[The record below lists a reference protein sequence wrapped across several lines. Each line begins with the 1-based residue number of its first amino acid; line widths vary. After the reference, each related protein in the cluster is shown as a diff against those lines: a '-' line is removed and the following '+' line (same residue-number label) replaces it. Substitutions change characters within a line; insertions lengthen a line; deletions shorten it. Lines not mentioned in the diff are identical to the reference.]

1 MERTSFVDYFFF
13 VCLPQ
18 LFYPIVMNG
27 KDKCSYLKAIRRE
40 IAAANGIDLEIPE
53 CTFEGECS
61 GTCPRC
67 EGEVRQLEKA
77 IAQRRKLSQKVAI
90 LGVAAGL
97 SLAGMSPAVA
107 QTEVSCDSTQL
118 ETSSKSDRVL
128 LGDAEPVRKV
138 TGYVPLQYDAHLG
151 YTFGPTST
159 VFDFAEKTPLR
170 RIGDA
175 EKPDL
180 SKYDVKS
187 PMFPGGED
195 EMKRF
200 VRENFIALETAC
212 EPMADGDAV
221 VEFRVSTKGKVSG
234 VRVKGK
240 ADPAV
245 KNALRKVFRSMPL
258 WTPATV
264 NGEVASGCV
273 QVPITFLRKEE

>member
-1 MERTSFVDYFFF
+1 MY
-13 VCLPQ
+13 VCRIIL
-18 LFYPIVMNG
+18 YHNVMNG

-97 SLAGMSPAVA
+97 SLAGMSSAVA
-107 QTEVSCDSTQL
+107 QTEPACDSIQSTAIQL
-118 ETSSKSDRVL
+118 IAGYARV
-128 LGDAEPVRKV
+128 
-138 TGYVPLQYDAHLG
+138 QYDAHFAHDFDPS
-151 YTFGPTST
+151 YSGPTST
-159 VFDFAEKTPLR
+159 VFDFAEKSPVR

-180 SKYDVKS
+180 SKYEVVA
-187 PMFPGGED
+187 PVFPGGED
-195 EMKRF
+195 EMRRF
-200 VRENFIALETAC
+200 VRANFIVPETAC
-212 EPMADGDAV
+212 DLVAEGDNTV
-221 VEFRVSTKGKVSG
+221 VFRVNTKGKVDK
-234 VRVKGK
+234 VKVKGK
-240 ADPAV
+240 ADPAL
-245 KNALRKVFRSMPL
+245 KNAVKKVFRSMPL

-264 NGEVASGCV
+264 NGEVVSGYV

>member
-1 MERTSFVDYFFF
+1 MFAAS
-13 VCLPQ
+13 
-18 LFYPIVMNG
+18 FYPIVMNG

-67 EGEVRQLEKA
+67 EGEMRQLESA
-77 IAQRRKLSQKVAI
+77 ISQRRKLSQKVAI

-128 LGDAEPVRKV
+128 LGDAEPFRKV
-138 TGYVPLQYDAHLG
+138 PGYVHLQYDAHLG

-170 RIGDA
+170 RVGDA

-180 SKYDVKS
+180 SKYAVKT

-200 VRENFIALETAC
+200 VRENFIAPEMAC
-212 EPMADGDAV
+212 ELNGDEDVV

-234 VRVKGK
+234 VKVKGN

-264 NGEVASGCV
+264 NGEVVSGYV

>member
-1 MERTSFVDYFFF
+1 
-13 VCLPQ
+13 
-18 LFYPIVMNG
+18 MNG

-53 CTFEGECS
+53 CTFDGECS

-107 QTEVSCDSTQL
+107 QTEVSCDST
-118 ETSSKSDRVL
+118 TTVL
-128 LGDAEPVRKV
+128 TAGLVERKV
-138 TGYVPLQYDAHLG
+138 PGYVPISYNRSIGYDIG
-151 YTFGPTST
+151 RTST
-159 VFDFAEKTPLR
+159 VFNFAEKTPLR

-195 EMKRF
+195 EMKRY
-200 VRENFIALETAC
+200 VRENFTGPEMASDLV
-212 EPMADGDAV
+212 ADGDV
-221 VEFRVSTKGKVSG
+221 IVEFRVSTKGKVSG
-234 VRVKGK
+234 VKVKGN

-258 WTPATV
+258 WIPATV
-264 NGEVASGCV
+264 NGEVVSGYV

>member
-1 MERTSFVDYFFF
+1 MDYIFL
-13 VCLPQ
+13 VSLPH
-18 LFYPIVMNG
+18 LFTPIVMNG

-67 EGEVRQLEKA
+67 EGEVRQLERA
-77 IAQRRKLSQKVAI
+77 ISQRRKLSQKVAI

-107 QTEVSCDSTQL
+107 QTEPDPRCDSTQ
-118 ETSSKSDRVL
+118 SVI
-128 LGDAEPVRKV
+128 LGLAEPVRKMP
-138 TGYVPLQYDAHLG
+138 GYVPIRYNKYLG
-151 YTFGPTST
+151 FDVGTTST

-180 SKYDVKS
+180 SKYIVNV
-187 PMFPGGED
+187 PAFPGGED

-200 VRENFIALETAC
+200 IQNNLLVPETTC
-212 EPMADGDAV
+212 DLVADGEII
-221 VEFRVSTKGKVSG
+221 VEFRVNTKGKVGG
-234 VRVKGK
+234 VKVKGK
-240 ADPAV
+240 ADPAL
-245 KNALRKVFRSMPL
+245 KNALKKVFRSMPR
-258 WTPATV
+258 WTPAYV

>member
-1 MERTSFVDYFFF
+1 
-13 VCLPQ
+13 
-18 LFYPIVMNG
+18 MNG

-53 CTFEGECS
+53 CTFDGECS

-128 LGDAEPVRKV
+128 LGDAEPFRKV
-138 TGYVPLQYDAHLG
+138 PGYVHLQYDAHLG

-159 VFDFAEKTPLR
+159 VFDFAEKEPVR
-170 RIGDA
+170 RIGNA

-180 SKYDVKS
+180 SKYDVKV
-187 PMFPGGED
+187 PEFPGGEV

-200 VRENFIALETAC
+200 IRENFIAPETDY
-212 EPMADGDAV
+212 ELVADGDII
-221 VEFRVSTKGKVSG
+221 VEFRVNTKGKVGG
-234 VRVKGK
+234 VKVKGK
-240 ADPAV
+240 ADPALKNAV
-245 KNALRKVFRSMPL
+245 KNVFRSMPL

-264 NGEVASGCV
+264 NGEVVPGTV
-273 QVPITFLRKEE
+273 QLPITFLRKEE

>member
-1 MERTSFVDYFFF
+1 MFAASFYTN
-13 VCLPQ
+13 
-18 LFYPIVMNG
+18 VMNG

-67 EGEVRQLEKA
+67 EGEVRQLERA
-77 IAQRRKLSQKVAI
+77 ISQRRKLSQKVAI

-97 SLAGMSPAVA
+97 SLAGMSTAVA
-107 QTEVSCDSTQL
+107 QTESTCDSTKTTWL
-118 ETSSKSDRVL
+118 TAGLVERRL
-128 LGDAEPVRKV
+128 AP
-138 TGYVPLQYDAHLG
+138 GYVPISYNRSLG
-151 YTFGPTST
+151 FDVGPTST
-159 VFDFAEKTPLR
+159 VFDFAEKEPVR
-170 RIGDA
+170 RIGNA

-180 SKYDVKS
+180 SKYDVKA
-187 PMFPGGED
+187 PVFPGGEV

-200 VRENFIALETAC
+200 IRENFIAPEADYELV
-212 EPMADGDAV
+212 ADGDII
-221 VEFRVSTKGKVSG
+221 VEFRVNTKGKVSG
-234 VRVKGK
+234 VKVKGN

>member
-1 MERTSFVDYFFF
+1 
-13 VCLPQ
+13 
-18 LFYPIVMNG
+18 MNG

-90 LGVAAGL
+90 LGVAVGL
-97 SLAGMSPAVA
+97 SLAGMSSAVA
-107 QTEVSCDSTQL
+107 QTEPTCDSTKTQL
-118 ETSSKSDRVL
+118 TAGLVE
-128 LGDAEPVRKV
+128 RKV
-138 TGYVPLQYDAHLG
+138 PGHVLVGLVDTHYEYFSHDFLN
-151 YTFGPTST
+151 FGPTST

-175 EKPDL
+175 PKTDL
-180 SKYDVKS
+180 SKCDVKS

-200 VRENFIALETAC
+200 VRENFIAPEMAC
-212 EPMADGDAV
+212 ELSGDEDVV

-234 VRVKGK
+234 VKVKGN

>member
-1 MERTSFVDYFFF
+1 MFAAS
-13 VCLPQ
+13 
-18 LFYPIVMNG
+18 FYPNVMNG

-67 EGEVRQLEKA
+67 EGEVRQLERA
-77 IAQRRKLSQKVAI
+77 ISQRRKLSQKVAI

-107 QTEVSCDSTQL
+107 QTEVSCDSTTTQL
-118 ETSSKSDRVL
+118 TAGLVERRL
-128 LGDAEPVRKV
+128 A
-138 TGYVPLQYDAHLG
+138 TGYVPISYNRPLG
-151 YTFGPTST
+151 FDVGPTST

-187 PMFPGGED
+187 PVFPGGED

-200 VRENFIALETAC
+200 VRENFIGSEMSSDLV
-212 EPMADGDAV
+212 ADGDVV

-234 VRVKGK
+234 VKVKGK

>member
-1 MERTSFVDYFFF
+1 
-13 VCLPQ
+13 
-18 LFYPIVMNG
+18 MNG

-67 EGEVRQLEKA
+67 EGEVRQLEMA
-77 IAQRRKLSQKVAI
+77 ISQRQKLSQKVAI

-97 SLAGMSPAVA
+97 SLAGMSTAVA
-107 QTEVSCDSTQL
+107 QTESTCDSTKTTWL
-118 ETSSKSDRVL
+118 TAGLVE
-128 LGDAEPVRKV
+128 RKV
-138 TGYVPLQYDAHLG
+138 PEHVLVGLVDTHYEYFSHDFLN
-151 YTFGPTST
+151 FGPTST

-175 EKPDL
+175 QKTDL
-180 SKYDVKS
+180 SKYDVKV
-187 PMFPGGED
+187 PEFPGGEV

-200 VRENFIALETAC
+200 VRENFIVPETAC
-212 EPMADGDAV
+212 ELRTDGDV
-221 VEFRVSTKGKVSG
+221 VVAFRVSTKGKVSG
-234 VRVKGK
+234 IKVKGK

-258 WTPATV
+258 WNPATV
-264 NGEVASGCV
+264 DGEVVSGYV
-273 QVPITFLRKEE
+273 HVPITFLGKEE

>member
-1 MERTSFVDYFFF
+1 
-13 VCLPQ
+13 
-18 LFYPIVMNG
+18 MNG

-53 CTFEGECS
+53 CTFDGECS

-67 EGEVRQLEKA
+67 EGEVRQLESA
-77 IAQRRKLSQKVAI
+77 ISQRRKLSQKVAI

-118 ETSSKSDRVL
+118 ETRH
-128 LGDAEPVRKV
+128 
-138 TGYVPLQYDAHLG
+138 VPGLVDVVIGMVDAHYG
-151 YTFGPTST
+151 YFAHDFIDFGPTST

-175 EKPDL
+175 QKPDL
-180 SKYDVKS
+180 SKCDVKS

-200 VRENFIALETAC
+200 VRENLIVPETAC
-212 EPMADGDAV
+212 ELRADGDV
-221 VEFRVSTKGKVSG
+221 VVAFRVSTKGKVSG
-234 VRVKGK
+234 VKVKGK

>member
-1 MERTSFVDYFFF
+1 MDYIFL
-13 VCLPQ
+13 VSLPH
-18 LFYPIVMNG
+18 LFTPIVMNG

-67 EGEVRQLEKA
+67 EGEVRQLERA
-77 IAQRRKLSQKVAI
+77 ISQRRKLSQKVAI

-107 QTEVSCDSTQL
+107 QTETDPRCDSTWSATMGL
-118 ETSSKSDRVL
+118 T
-128 LGDAEPVRKV
+128 DAVIEVRHMPGFVSISYNKYI
-138 TGYVPLQYDAHLG
+138 GFDA
-151 YTFGPTST
+151 GPTST
-159 VFDFAEKTPLR
+159 VFDFAEKEPVR
-170 RIGDA
+170 RIGNA

-180 SKYDVKS
+180 SKYDVKA
-187 PMFPGGED
+187 PVFPGGEV

-200 VRENFIALETAC
+200 IRENFIAPEADYELV
-212 EPMADGDAV
+212 ADGDII
-221 VEFRVSTKGKVSG
+221 VEFRVNTKGKVGG
-234 VRVKGK
+234 VKVKGK
-240 ADPAV
+240 ADPALKNAV
-245 KNALRKVFRSMPL
+245 KNVFRSMPL

-264 NGEVASGCV
+264 NGEVVPGTV